1 MMHSIHTDYHF
12 FMPAMQFVLDS
23 EGIIMDANDFALDC
37 LGYERQ
43 ELIGFSI
50 LKIVHE
56 EDQEDVHKQLQHLSQ
71 TKSNNVHTLEFRKV
85 KKNGLSLFVKEFVR
99 VMQTEEGKSVLL
111 ITCYDITKH
120 KRTEQ
125 MLAAQ
130 KRILENI
137 TQGIPVTFILHELAR
152 TVETIQPDIICSILL
167 LDDDKKRL
175 YHKAAPSLPKEYI
188 EAINGFYIGSNA
200 GSCGT
205 AAFYQET
212 VIVPNIETDPRW
224 RDYKHLALSH
234 GLRACWSMPIF
245 SSTKQVLGTFAI
257 YHRQVY
263 EPTKEDLELIR
274 TFSLWAGL
282 ALEQAQMKN
291 ELLESKQLYQSLF
304 EHNQDAVFSL
314 RLDGSVSSVNQAAV
328 SISGYSRDELLTM
341 NFQPLVVLEDLEKS
355 IESFE
360 KAAKGDSQNYDLRI
374 RTKNNDLLYLTVT
387 SVPIV
392 VNNQITG
399 IFSIAKNITERVEHG
414 ERIREMAYY
423 DALTGLPNR
432 RMFQEH
438 ISKAISEAKQTSSIF
453 ALLYMDLDRFKHVN
467 DSLGHTVGDIVLRRV
482 ATILQEEMQNQ
493 GLVFRM
499 GGDEFAILLTS
510 IQAKEEAI
518 DMAKW
523 VLRIFEEPIQINDID
538 LLITPSIGIAF
549 YPNDGID
556 SETLLKH
563 ADVAMYEAK
572 RNGKNGYY
580 VHSNEVARPT
590 VEHIVLL
597 SDLHKAIKNDE
608 LTIVFQPII
617 NVLTKK
623 IVAMEAL
630 VRWYHP
636 EQGIIPPNQFIPLAE
651 ESGLIVPIGEC
662 IVRKALKQ
670 QQAWIQ
676 EGLDPIRIAVNVSVK
691 ELQDPY
697 FARRIEAALKD
708 IKAAPEWL
716 ELEIT
721 ENMMIYNEPT
731 ILNNLRCIK
740 ELGVRLSID
749 DFGTGYS
756 SLGYLK
762 RLDVDTLKIDQSF
775 IRDCPHSHDG
785 RAITETII
793 TLAHHLHMNVI
804 AEGVENQEQLDYL
817 ADKGCHEA
825 QGYFIS
831 PPLESVEA
839 KRLLQKG
846 INYNSILKEGCLKS
860 EAARPAATKK
870 Q

>member
-1 MMHSIHTDYHF
+1 MIHSSYTGYHF
-12 FMPAMQFVLDS
+12 FVPAMQFVLDC
-23 EGIIMDANDFALDC
+23 EGIVIDVNDFTLDC
-37 LGYERQ
+37 LGYKRE

-56 EDQEDVHKQLQHLSQ
+56 EDQDDVHKQLQYLSQ
-71 TKSNNVHTLEFRKV
+71 IKSNDVHTLEFRKV
-85 KKNGLSLFVKEFVR
+85 TKNGLSLFVKEFVR
-99 VMQTEEGKSVLL
+99 VMQTEEEKSVLL
-111 ITCYDITKH
+111 ITCYNITKH
-120 KRTEQ
+120 KRTEK

-130 KRILENI
+130 KRILEKI
-137 TQGIPVTFILHELAR
+137 TQGIPVTIILHELAR
-152 TVETIQPDIICSILL
+152 TVETIHPDTVCSILL
-167 LDDDKKRL
+167 LDEDKKRL

-188 EAINGFYIGSNA
+188 EAIDGSYIGPNV

-205 AAFYQET
+205 AAFYQEMI
-212 VIVPNIETDPRW
+212 IVSNIETDSRW
-224 RDYKHLALSH
+224 RDYKHLVLPY

-263 EPTKEDLELIR
+263 EPTEEDLEFIR
-274 TFSLWAGL
+274 TFSLLAGL

-291 ELLESKQLYQSLF
+291 ELLESKQRYQSLF

-328 SISGYSRDELLTM
+328 NISGYSREELLTM
-341 NFQPLVVLEDLEKS
+341 NFQPLVVPEDLDKS
-355 IESFE
+355 IKLFE
-360 KAAKGDSQNYDLRI
+360 KAAKGDSQNYDIRI
-374 RTKNNDLLYLTVT
+374 RAKNNDLLYLTVT

-399 IFSIAKNITERVEHG
+399 VFNIAKNITERVEHS

-423 DALTGLPNR
+423 DGLTGLANR

-438 ISKAISEAKQTSSIF
+438 ISKAISEAKQTSSMF
-453 ALLYMDLDRFKHVN
+453 ALLYMDLDHFKHVN
-467 DSLGHTVGDIVLRRV
+467 DSLGHTVGDIVLQQV
-482 ATILQEEMQNQ
+482 AVILQKEMQHK
-493 GLVFRM
+493 GIVFRM
-499 GGDEFAILLTS
+499 GGDEFTILLTR

-518 DMAKW
+518 DIANQ
-523 VLRIFEEPIQINDID
+523 VLCVFEEPIQINDID

-549 YPNDGID
+549 YPDDGID
-556 SETLLKH
+556 AETLLKH

-580 VHSNEVARPT
+580 VHSNEVPRPT

-608 LTIVFQPII
+608 LSVVFQPII

-651 ESGLIVPIGEC
+651 ESGLIVPIGES

-670 QQAWIQ
+670 QQTWIQ
-676 EGLDPIRIAVNVSVK
+676 EGLEPIRIAVNVSVK
-691 ELQDPY
+691 ELQDPC
-697 FARRIEAALKD
+697 FAKRIEAALKD
-708 IKAAPEWL
+708 IKASPEWL

-721 ENMMIYNEPT
+721 ENMMIYNETT
-731 ILNNLRCIK
+731 ILNNLRRIK

-762 RLDVDTLKIDQSF
+762 RLDVDTVKIDQSF

-785 RAITETII
+785 RAITDTII
-793 TLAHHLHMNVI
+793 ALAHHLHMNVI
-804 AEGVENQEQLDYL
+804 AEGVENREQLQYL

-831 PPLESVEA
+831 PPLKSEEA
-839 KRLLQKG
+839 KHLLQKG
-846 INYNSILKEGCLKS
+846 FN
-860 EAARPAATKK
+860 
-870 Q
+870 

>member
-1 MMHSIHTDYHF
+1 V
-12 FMPAMQFVLDS
+12 PAMQFVLDC
-23 EGIIMDANDFALDC
+23 EGIIIDVNDSALDC
-37 LGYERQ
+37 LGYERE

-56 EDQEDVHKQLQHLSQ
+56 EDQDDIHKQLQYLSQ
-71 TKSNNVHTLEFRKV
+71 TKSNNVHILEFRTV
-85 KKNGLSLFVKEFVR
+85 AKNGLSLFMKEFVH
-99 VMQTEEGKSVLL
+99 VTQTEEGKSVLL

-120 KRTEQ
+120 KRNEQ
-125 MLAAQ
+125 MLAAH
-130 KRILENI
+130 KRILEKI
-137 TQGIPVTFILHELAR
+137 TQGISVTLILHELAR
-152 TVETIQPDIICSILL
+152 TVETIHPDVVCSILL
-167 LDDDKKRL
+167 LDEDKKRL

-188 EAINGFYIGSNA
+188 EAIDGSSIGPNA

-205 AAFYQET
+205 AAFYEEP
-212 VIVPNIETDPRW
+212 VIVSNIETDPRW
-224 RDYKHLALSH
+224 HDFKHLALAH
-234 GLRACWSMPIF
+234 GLYACWSMPIF

-257 YHRQVY
+257 YHRHAY
-263 EPTKEDLELIR
+263 EPTEEDLEFIR

-282 ALEQAQMKN
+282 ALEQAKMKR
-291 ELLESKQLYQSLF
+291 EFLESKQRYQSLF

-314 RLDGSVSSVNQAAV
+314 ELDGSVSSVNQAAIN
-328 SISGYSRDELLTM
+328 ISGYSREELLTM
-341 NFQPLVVLEDLEKS
+341 NFQPLVIPEDLDKS
-355 IESFE
+355 LELFK
-360 KAAKGDSQNYDLRI
+360 KAAKGDSQHYDIRI
-374 RTKNNDLLYLTVT
+374 RAKNNDLLYLTVT

-399 IFSIAKNITERVEHG
+399 VFNIAKNITERVEHG

-438 ISKAISEAKQTSSIF
+438 ISKAISEAKRMSSKF

-467 DSLGHTVGDIVLRRV
+467 DSLGHTVGDIVLQQV
-482 ATILQEEMQNQ
+482 AAILQEEMQHK
-493 GLVFRM
+493 GIVFRM
-499 GGDEFAILLTS
+499 GGDEFAILLTP
-510 IQAKEEAI
+510 IQAKEEATEI
-518 DMAKW
+518 AHRI
-523 VLRIFEEPIQINDID
+523 LRIFEEPIQINDID

-549 YPNDGID
+549 YPDDGID
-556 SETLLKH
+556 AETLLKH

-597 SDLHKAIKNDE
+597 SDLRKAIKNNE
-608 LTIVFQPII
+608 LSIVFQPII

-636 EQGIIPPNQFIPLAE
+636 EQGVIPPNQFIPLAE
-651 ESGLIVPIGEC
+651 ESGLIVPIGES

-676 EGLDPIRIAVNVSVK
+676 EGLEPIRIAVNVSVK
-691 ELQDPY
+691 ELQDQD
-697 FARRIEAALKD
+697 FAKRMEAALKD
-708 IKAAPEWL
+708 LKASPEWL

-731 ILNNLRCIK
+731 ILNNLRRIK
-740 ELGVRLSID
+740 DLGVRLSID

-785 RAITETII
+785 RAITDTII
-793 TLAHHLHMNVI
+793 ALAQHLHMNVI
-804 AEGVENQEQLDYL
+804 AEGVENDKQLQYL
-817 ADKGCHEA
+817 ANRGCVEA

-831 PPLESVEA
+831 PPLKSEEA

-846 INYNSILKEGCLKS
+846 IN
-860 EAARPAATKK
+860 
-870 Q
+870 

>member
-1 MMHSIHTDYHF
+1 V
-12 FMPAMQFVLDS
+12 PAMQFVLDC
-23 EGIIMDANDFALDC
+23 EGIIIDVNDSALDC
-37 LGYERQ
+37 LGYERE

-56 EDQEDVHKQLQHLSQ
+56 EDQDDIHKQLQYLSQ
-71 TKSNNVHTLEFRKV
+71 TKSNNVHILEFRTV
-85 KKNGLSLFVKEFVR
+85 AKNGLSLFMKEFVH
-99 VMQTEEGKSVLL
+99 VTQTEEGKSVLL

-120 KRTEQ
+120 KRNEQ
-125 MLAAQ
+125 MLAAH
-130 KRILENI
+130 KRILEKI
-137 TQGIPVTFILHELAR
+137 TQGISVTLILHELAR
-152 TVETIQPDIICSILL
+152 TVETIHPDVVCSILL
-167 LDDDKKRL
+167 LDEDKKRL

-188 EAINGFYIGSNA
+188 EAIDGSSIGPNA

-205 AAFYQET
+205 AAFYEEP
-212 VIVPNIETDPRW
+212 VIVSNIETDPRW
-224 RDYKHLALSH
+224 HDFKHLALAH
-234 GLRACWSMPIF
+234 GLYACWSMPIF

-257 YHRQVY
+257 YHRHAY
-263 EPTKEDLELIR
+263 EPTEEDLEFIR

-282 ALEQAQMKN
+282 ALEQAKMKR
-291 ELLESKQLYQSLF
+291 EFLESKQRYQSLF

-314 RLDGSVSSVNQAAV
+314 ELDGSVSSVNQAAIN
-328 SISGYSRDELLTM
+328 ISGYSREELLTM
-341 NFQPLVVLEDLEKS
+341 NFQPLVIPEDLDKS
-355 IESFE
+355 LELFK
-360 KAAKGDSQNYDLRI
+360 KAAKGDSQHYDIRI
-374 RTKNNDLLYLTVT
+374 RAKNNDLLYLTVT

-399 IFSIAKNITERVEHG
+399 VFNIAKNITERVEHG

-438 ISKAISEAKQTSSIF
+438 ISKAISEAKRMSSKF

-467 DSLGHTVGDIVLRRV
+467 DSLGHTVGDIVLQQV
-482 ATILQEEMQNQ
+482 AAILQEEMQHK
-493 GLVFRM
+493 GIVFRM
-499 GGDEFAILLTS
+499 GGDEFAILLTP
-510 IQAKEEAI
+510 IQAKEEATDI
-518 DMAKW
+518 AHRI
-523 VLRIFEEPIQINDID
+523 LRIFEEPIQINDID

-549 YPNDGID
+549 YPDDGID
-556 SETLLKH
+556 AETLLKH

-597 SDLHKAIKNDE
+597 SDLRKAIKNNE
-608 LTIVFQPII
+608 LSIVFQPII

-636 EQGIIPPNQFIPLAE
+636 EQGVIPPNQFIPLAE
-651 ESGLIVPIGEC
+651 ESGLIVPIGES

-676 EGLDPIRIAVNVSVK
+676 EGLEPIRIAVNVSVK
-691 ELQDPY
+691 ELQDQD
-697 FARRIEAALKD
+697 FAKRMEAALKD
-708 IKAAPEWL
+708 LKASPEWL

-731 ILNNLRCIK
+731 ILNNLRRIK
-740 ELGVRLSID
+740 DLGVRLSID

-785 RAITETII
+785 RAITDTII
-793 TLAHHLHMNVI
+793 ALAQHLHMNVI
-804 AEGVENQEQLDYL
+804 AEGVENDKQLQYL
-817 ADKGCHEA
+817 ANRGCVEA

-831 PPLESVEA
+831 PPLKSEEA

-846 INYNSILKEGCLKS
+846 IN
-860 EAARPAATKK
+860 
-870 Q
+870 

>member
-1 MMHSIHTDYHF
+1 V
-12 FMPAMQFVLDS
+12 PAMQFVLDC
-23 EGIIMDANDFALDC
+23 EGIIIDVNDSALDC
-37 LGYERQ
+37 LGYERE

-56 EDQEDVHKQLQHLSQ
+56 EDQDDIHKQLQYLSQ
-71 TKSNNVHTLEFRKV
+71 TKSNNVHILEFRTV
-85 KKNGLSLFVKEFVR
+85 AKNGLSLFMKEFVH
-99 VMQTEEGKSVLL
+99 VTQTEEGKSVLL

-120 KRTEQ
+120 KRNEQ
-125 MLAAQ
+125 MLAAH
-130 KRILENI
+130 KRILEKI
-137 TQGIPVTFILHELAR
+137 TQGISVTLILHELAR
-152 TVETIQPDIICSILL
+152 TVETIHPDVVCSILL
-167 LDDDKKRL
+167 LDEDKKRL

-188 EAINGFYIGSNA
+188 EAIDGSSIGPNA

-205 AAFYQET
+205 AAFYEEL
-212 VIVPNIETDPRW
+212 VIVSNIETDPRW
-224 RDYKHLALSH
+224 HDFKHLALAH
-234 GLRACWSMPIF
+234 GLYACWSMPIF

-257 YHRQVY
+257 YHRHAY
-263 EPTKEDLELIR
+263 EPTEEDLEFIR

-282 ALEQAQMKN
+282 ALEQAKMKR
-291 ELLESKQLYQSLF
+291 EFLESKQRYQSLF

-314 RLDGSVSSVNQAAV
+314 ELDGSVSSVNQAAIN
-328 SISGYSRDELLTM
+328 ISGYSREELLTM
-341 NFQPLVVLEDLEKS
+341 NFQPLVIPEDLDKS
-355 IESFE
+355 LELFK
-360 KAAKGDSQNYDLRI
+360 KAAKGDSQHYDIRI
-374 RTKNNDLLYLTVT
+374 RAKNNDLLYLTVT

-399 IFSIAKNITERVEHG
+399 VFNIAKNITERVEHG

-438 ISKAISEAKQTSSIF
+438 ISKAISEAKRMSSKF

-467 DSLGHTVGDIVLRRV
+467 DSLGHTVGDIVLQQV
-482 ATILQEEMQNQ
+482 AAILQEEMQHK
-493 GLVFRM
+493 GIVFRM
-499 GGDEFAILLTS
+499 GGDEFAILLTP
-510 IQAKEEAI
+510 IQAKEEATDI
-518 DMAKW
+518 AHRI
-523 VLRIFEEPIQINDID
+523 LRIFEEPIQINDID

-549 YPNDGID
+549 YPDDGID
-556 SETLLKH
+556 AETLLKH

-597 SDLHKAIKNDE
+597 SDLRKAIKNNE
-608 LTIVFQPII
+608 LSIVFQPII

-636 EQGIIPPNQFIPLAE
+636 EQGVIPPNQFIPLAE
-651 ESGLIVPIGEC
+651 ESGLIVPIGES

-676 EGLDPIRIAVNVSVK
+676 EGLEPIRIAVNVSVK
-691 ELQDPY
+691 ELQDQD
-697 FARRIEAALKD
+697 FAKRMEAALKD
-708 IKAAPEWL
+708 LKASPEWL

-731 ILNNLRCIK
+731 ILNNLRRIK
-740 ELGVRLSID
+740 DLGVRLSID

-785 RAITETII
+785 RAITDTII
-793 TLAHHLHMNVI
+793 ALAQHLHMNVI
-804 AEGVENQEQLDYL
+804 AEGVENDKQLQYL
-817 ADKGCHEA
+817 ANRGCVEA

-831 PPLESVEA
+831 PPLKSEEA

-846 INYNSILKEGCLKS
+846 IN
-860 EAARPAATKK
+860 
-870 Q
+870 

>member
-1 MMHSIHTDYHF
+1 MILSNHRDYHF
-12 FMPAMQFVLDS
+12 FVPAMQFVLDC
-23 EGIIMDANDFALDC
+23 EGIIIDVNDSALDC
-37 LGYERQ
+37 LGYERE

-56 EDQEDVHKQLQHLSQ
+56 EDQDDIHKQLQYLSQ
-71 TKSNNVHTLEFRKV
+71 TKSNNVHILEFRTV
-85 KKNGLSLFVKEFVR
+85 AKNGLSLFMKEFVH
-99 VMQTEEGKSVLL
+99 VTQTEEGKSVLL

-120 KRTEQ
+120 KRNEQ
-125 MLAAQ
+125 MLAAH
-130 KRILENI
+130 KRILEKI
-137 TQGIPVTFILHELAR
+137 TQGISVTLVLHELAR
-152 TVETIQPDIICSILL
+152 TVETIHPDVVCSILL
-167 LDDDKKRL
+167 LDEDKKRL

-188 EAINGFYIGSNA
+188 EAIDGSSIGPNA

-205 AAFYQET
+205 AAFYEEP
-212 VIVPNIETDPRW
+212 VIVSNIETDPRW
-224 RDYKHLALSH
+224 HDFKHLALAH
-234 GLRACWSMPIF
+234 GLYACWSMPIF

-257 YHRQVY
+257 YHRHAY
-263 EPTKEDLELIR
+263 EPTEEDLEFIR

-282 ALEQAQMKN
+282 ALEQAKMKR
-291 ELLESKQLYQSLF
+291 EFLESKQRYQSLF

-314 RLDGSVSSVNQAAV
+314 ELDGSVSSVNQAAIN
-328 SISGYSRDELLTM
+328 ISGYSREELLTM
-341 NFQPLVVLEDLEKS
+341 NFQPLVIPEDLDKS
-355 IESFE
+355 LELFK
-360 KAAKGDSQNYDLRI
+360 KAAKGDSQHYDIRI
-374 RTKNNDLLYLTVT
+374 RAKNNDLLYLTVT

-399 IFSIAKNITERVEHG
+399 VFNIAKNITERVEHG

-438 ISKAISEAKQTSSIF
+438 ISKAISEAKRMSSKF

-467 DSLGHTVGDIVLRRV
+467 DSLGHTVGDIVLQQV
-482 ATILQEEMQNQ
+482 AAILQEEMQHK
-493 GLVFRM
+493 GIVFRM
-499 GGDEFAILLTS
+499 GGDEFAILLTP
-510 IQAKEEAI
+510 IQAKEEATDI
-518 DMAKW
+518 AHRI
-523 VLRIFEEPIQINDID
+523 LRIFEEPIQINDID

-549 YPNDGID
+549 YPDDGID
-556 SETLLKH
+556 AETLLKH

-597 SDLHKAIKNDE
+597 SDLRKAIKNNE
-608 LTIVFQPII
+608 LSIVFQPII

-636 EQGIIPPNQFIPLAE
+636 EQGVIPPNQFIPLAE
-651 ESGLIVPIGEC
+651 ESGLIVPIGES

-676 EGLDPIRIAVNVSVK
+676 EGLEPIRIAVNVSVK
-691 ELQDPY
+691 ELQDQD
-697 FARRIEAALKD
+697 FAKRMEAALKD
-708 IKAAPEWL
+708 LKASPEWL

-731 ILNNLRCIK
+731 ILNNLRRIK
-740 ELGVRLSID
+740 DLGVRLSID

-785 RAITETII
+785 RAITDTII
-793 TLAHHLHMNVI
+793 ALAQHLHMNVI
-804 AEGVENQEQLDYL
+804 AEGVENDKQLQYL
-817 ADKGCHEA
+817 ANRGCVEA

-831 PPLESVEA
+831 PPLKSEEA

-846 INYNSILKEGCLKS
+846 IN
-860 EAARPAATKK
+860 
-870 Q
+870 

>member
-1 MMHSIHTDYHF
+1 MMRSINTDYYF
-12 FMPAMQFVLDS
+12 LMPAMQFVLDC
-23 EGIIMDANDFALDC
+23 EGMIIDVNDFTLDC
-37 LGYERQ
+37 LGYERE

-50 LKIVHE
+50 LKIVHV
-56 EDQEDVHKQLQHLSQ
+56 EDQNDVHKQLQYLSQ
-71 TKSNNVHTLEFRKV
+71 TKPNDMHTLEFRKV
-85 KKNGLSLFVKEFVR
+85 AKNGLSLFVKEFVR
-99 VMQTEEGKSVLL
+99 VMQTEEEKSVLL
-111 ITCYDITKH
+111 ITCYNITKH
-120 KRTEQ
+120 KRAEQ

-130 KRILENI
+130 KRILEKI
-137 TQGIPVTFILHELAR
+137 SQGIPVTIILHELAS
-152 TVETIQPDIICSILL
+152 TVETIHPDIVCSILL
-167 LDDDKKRL
+167 LDEDKKRL
-175 YHKAAPSLPKEYI
+175 YHQAAPSLPKEYI
-188 EAINGFYIGSNA
+188 EAMNDFYIGPNA

-212 VIVPNIETDPRW
+212 VIVSNIETDPRW
-224 RDYKHLALSH
+224 RDYKHLALPH

-257 YHRQVY
+257 YHRQVF
-263 EPTKEDLELIR
+263 EPTEEDLELIH
-274 TFSLWAGL
+274 TFSLLAGL

-291 ELLESKQLYQSLF
+291 ELLESKQRYHSLF
-304 EHNQDAVFSL
+304 EHNQDAIFSL

-328 SISGYSRDELLTM
+328 NISGYSRDELLTM
-341 NFQPLVVLEDLEKS
+341 NFQPLVVPEDLDKS
-355 IESFE
+355 IELFE
-360 KAAKGDSQNYDLRI
+360 KAAKGDSQNYDIRI

-387 SVPIV
+387 SVPVV

-399 IFSIAKNITERVEHG
+399 VFSIAKNITERVEHS

-423 DALTGLPNR
+423 DALTELPNR

-438 ISKAISEAKQTSSIF
+438 ISKAISEAKQTSSLF

-467 DSLGHTVGDIVLRRV
+467 DSLGHTAGDIVLQQV
-482 ATILQEEMQNQ
+482 AAILQEEMQHK
-493 GLVFRM
+493 GIVFRM
-499 GGDEFAILLTS
+499 GGDEFAILLKP

-518 DMAKW
+518 DMAK
-523 VLRIFEEPIQINDID
+523 RILHVFEEPIQINNID

-549 YPNDGID
+549 YPDDGID
-556 SETLLKH
+556 AETLLKH

-597 SDLHKAIKNDE
+597 SDLRKAIKNDE
-608 LTIVFQPII
+608 LSIVFHPII
-617 NVLTKK
+617 NVFTKK
-623 IVAMEAL
+623 VVAMEAL

-636 EQGIIPPNQFIPLAE
+636 EQGMIPPNQFIPLAE
-651 ESGLIVPIGEC
+651 ESGLIVPIGEG

-676 EGLDPIRIAVNVSVK
+676 EGLEPIRIAVNVSVK

-697 FARRIEAALKD
+697 FAKRIESALKD
-708 IKAAPEWL
+708 IKASPEWL

-731 ILNNLRCIK
+731 ILNNLRRIK

-762 RLDVDTLKIDQSF
+762 RLDVDTVKIDQSF
-775 IRDCPHSHDG
+775 IRDCPHSHYG
-785 RAITETII
+785 RAITDTII
-793 TLAHHLHMNVI
+793 ALAHHLHMNVI
-804 AEGVENQEQLDYL
+804 AEGVENHEQLKYL

-831 PPLESVEA
+831 PPLESEEA
-839 KRLLQKG
+839 KRLLQKRV
-846 INYNSILKEGCLKS
+846 S
-860 EAARPAATKK
+860 
-870 Q
+870 